1 MMKKSL
7 IILKGLLLT
16 GIFSLLILCSSG
28 IDVQAKKNKETTD
41 VEVETWIHYNGTI
54 SGIET
59 ACNVRTGPGSSN
71 PKLTDNGQAIQT
83 RRDDKVLVLG
93 AEESDDGSTWYHI
106 RFTRDDKEYEGYVYG
121 EYVTVDME
129 NPITPTPIP
138 EPEDEPEDTPLPTPS
153 TAAIATKSPVS
164 PTPIASSDNGSGNN
178 NNDEPKSKKGILFVI
193 FLVIAVAAVFF
204 GLFIILGL
212 VKQNK
217 RKNRIRN
224 ARKVDR
230 MRNSE
235 QENGNGKRKPEI
247 RRSDDDGAYVREV
260 RQSVYYTNPEDEDEM
275 YGIMPKETEDKRSLR
290 AAVDRLQEHDIINHK
305 VYGEGEVYDN
315 SDVKLM
321 EVRFG
326 NDVRFLNKD
335 SVVAK
340 RLIEIIDD
348 EDQALARRRSRRNR
362 NKRNDY

>member
-1 MMKKSL
+1 MSEKSL
-7 IILKGLLLT
+7 IILKRVVLTLAVFTFVMIMGAT
-16 GIFSLLILCSSG
+16 GIKAEEDDWVHYEG
-28 IDVQAKKNKETTD
+28 IVTANNALNVRAGAGTNFDQLKDET
-41 VEVETWIHYNGTI
+41 GTI
-54 SGIET
+54 
-59 ACNVRTGPGSSN
+59 
-71 PKLTDNGQAIQT
+71 IQLKPQE
-83 RRDDKVLVLG
+83 KVIIV
-93 AEESDDGSTWYHI
+93 EDVVSDDAKIWYKI
-106 RFTRDDKEYEGYVYG
+106 QFDREGKTYEGFATSSYIAKD
-121 EYVTVDME
+121 EEKKITPSPTPE
-129 NPITPTPIP
+129 PTATPSPSPTPPLATKAPATPTPSISDLTQ
-138 EPEDEPEDTPLPTPS
+138 DETTPQS
-153 TAAIATKSPVS
+153 TNSKSS
-164 PTPIASSDNGSGNN
+164 
-178 NNDEPKSKKGILFVI
+178 ILFVI
-193 FLVIAVAAVFF
+193 FAVIAVAVVFF

-217 RKNRIRN
+217 RKKRIHN

-235 QENGNGKRKPEI
+235 QDNGNGRKKPEI
-247 RRSDDDGAYVREV
+247 RRSDDEGYVREV
-260 RQSVYYTNPEDEDEM
+260 RQSVYYTNSEDEDDL
-275 YGIMPKETEDKRSLR
+275 YGIMPKETDDKRSLR

-305 VYGEGEVYDN
+305 IYGEGEVYDN

-348 EDQALARRRSRRNR
+348 EDQATARRRNRRNR